1 MSFKNRQ
8 LGRAINLRDG
18 SPLLTPFSTNGV
30 DYALLTPYKATLKL
44 SGQVVSITAALDYG
58 SVQLLT
64 WPDRNLHILGMEVNL
79 ELTKGNLS
87 TGIVAAT
94 DLDVGIGSAAAS
106 AQTLATT
113 MIDYLEKQDLDA
125 SDLTP
130 ALQVNVLGQS
140 TATFPKQLAD
150 SATNKM
156 FLNIGLPTPVTV
168 DDTVTAAGTIDFYFL
183 DLGNEIS

>member
-1 MSFKNRQ
+1 MSFQIKQ
-8 LGRAINLRDG
+8 QGRARNLRDG
-18 SPLLTPFSTNGV
+18 SPLIVPFSTNGV
-30 DYALLTPYKATLKL
+30 DYQLLTPQKVTLKL
-44 SGQVVSITAALDYG
+44 TAQVVSITAALDYG

-64 WPDRNLHILGMEVNL
+64 WPDRNLHILGMEVDL

-94 DLDVGIGSAAAS
+94 DLDVGMGSTAAS

-150 SATNKM
+150 SATNKL

-168 DDTVTAAGTIDFYFL
+168 DDTVSATGTIDLYVI
-183 DLGNEIS
+183 DLGNRIS

>member
-1 MSFKNRQ
+1 MSFQIKQ
-8 LGRAINLRDG
+8 VGRSSNLRDG
-18 SPLLTPFSTNGV
+18 SPLVVPFSTNGV
-30 DYALLTPYKATLKL
+30 DYQLVTPQKVTLKL
-44 SGQVVSITAALDYG
+44 TDQVVSITAALDYG
-58 SVQLLT
+58 SVELLT
-64 WPDRNLHILGMEVNL
+64 WPDRNLHILGMEVDL
-79 ELTKGNLS
+79 ELVKGNLS

-94 DLDVGIGSAAAS
+94 DLDVGVGSTAAS

-125 SDLTP
+125 TDVSP

-150 SATNKM
+150 SATNKL

-168 DDTVTAAGTIDFYFL
+168 DDTVTATGTIDLYVI
-183 DLGNEIS
+183 DLGNGIS

>member
-1 MSFKNRQ
+1 MSFKTRQ
-8 LGRAINLRDG
+8 QGRSSQLRDG
-18 SPLLTPFSTNGV
+18 SPLVVPFSTNGV
-30 DYALLTPYKATLKL
+30 DYQLVTAQKVTLKL
-44 SGQVVSITAALDYG
+44 TAQVVTITAALDYG

-64 WPDRNLHILGMEVNL
+64 WPDRNLHILGMEVDL
-79 ELTKGNLS
+79 ELTKGNTA

-156 FLNIGLPTPVTV
+156 YLNIGLPTPVTV
-168 DDTVTAAGTIDFYFL
+168 DDTVTAAGTIDFYVI
-183 DLGNEIS
+183 DMGNGIS